1 MRTIMARQVEFYGAH
16 QDDQIID
23 QRDEL
28 TGSDQ

>member
-23 QRDEL
+23 QER
-28 TGSDQ
+28 